1 MIKIYVAGPYSN
13 GSIVDNVD
21 IAIQYTS
28 ELIDMGYA
36 PFCPHLFHFVD
47 FYSQKTWGTWMK
59 IDLEFLS
66 RCDVLIRIPGE
77 SPVADIE
84 VATAIQ
90 SGIPVLNNLEEAANS
105 INKLKNLLK

>member
-1 MIKIYVAGPYSN
+1 
-13 GSIVDNVD
+13 
-21 IAIQYTS
+21 
-28 ELIDMGYA
+28 
-36 PFCPHLFHFVD
+36 
-47 FYSQKTWGTWMK
+47 MK